1 MPTITAVDLPKYARV
16 TGWGKYLPEN
26 VVTNKDLEEKVN
38 TSDTW
43 IQTRT
48 GIKER
53 RLAADDEAA
62 SGMAVKAAQDA
73 LRVAGLRSEQLDLV
87 IVATV
92 TPEMIFPSCASL
104 VQHAIGAKNAAAFDL
119 NAACTGFV
127 YAAATASQFIGT
139 GMFKKILVVGSEVY
153 SRILDW
159 SDRDTCVLFG
169 DGAGAVVLE
178 AGSKPPGFLSFVLGS
193 NGARPELLNLL
204 GLCGN
209 PNDPDKNRHYITM
222 NGSEIYKFAVRT
234 MAKASK
240 QVLSKAGLTIDD
252 LKLVI
257 PHQANKRIIQAVAKS
272 LGVQKD
278 KVFMNVEKYGNT
290 SAASVPIALCE
301 AVEEGRLDAND
312 YVALVGFGA
321 GLSWGAAV
329 LQWGS
334 G

>member
-1 MPTITAVDLPKYARV
+1 MLKYARL

-38 TSDTW
+38 TLDTW

-139 GMFKKILVVGSEVY
+139 GMYKKILVVGSEVY

-272 LGVQKD
+272 LGVQND

-301 AVEEGRLDAND
+301 AAEEGRLDAND

>member
-1 MPTITAVDLPKYARV
+1 MLKYARL

-62 SGMAVKAAQDA
+62 SSMAVKAAQDA
-73 LRVAGLRSEQLDLV
+73 LRVAGLKSEQLDLV

-159 SDRDTCVLFG
+159 SNRDTCVLFG

-193 NGARPELLNLL
+193 NGARPELLNLP

-209 PNDPDKNRHYITM
+209 PNNPDKDRHYLSM

-252 LKLVI
+252 LKLFI
-257 PHQANKRIIQAVAKS
+257 PHQANKRIILAVAKS
-272 LGVQKD
+272 LGVQMD

-312 YVALVGFGA
+312 YLVLVGFGA
-321 GLSWGAAV
+321 GLSWGATV
-329 LQWGS
+329 LQWGTD
-334 G
+334 

>member
-1 MPTITAVDLPKYARV
+1 MQKYARV

-38 TSDTW
+38 TSDLW
-43 IQTRT
+43 IQART
-48 GIKER
+48 GIRER
-53 RLAADDEAA
+53 RIAADDETA
-62 SGMAVKAAQDA
+62 SGMAVKASQNA
-73 LRVAGLRSEQLDLV
+73 LSVAGLKPEQIDLV

-127 YAAATASQFIGT
+127 YAIATASQFIGT
-139 GMFKKILVVGSEVY
+139 GTYKKILVVGSEVY

-159 SDRDTCVLFG
+159 GDRGTCVLFG

-178 AGSKPPGFLSFVLGS
+178 TGSKPPGFLSFVLGS
-193 NGARPELLNLL
+193 NGARPELLNLP

-209 PNDPDKNRHYITM
+209 PNNTNSGSHYLSM

-234 MAKASK
+234 MTNASK
-240 QVLSKAGLTIDD
+240 QVISDAGLTINDI
-252 LKLVI
+252 KLLV
-257 PHQANKRIIQAVAKS
+257 PHQANKRIIQAVAKK
-272 LGVQKD
+272 LGVQDD

-301 AVEEGRLDAND
+301 AAEEGGLDAND
-312 YVALVGFGA
+312 YIVFVGFGA
-321 GLSWGAAV
+321 GLSWGATV
-329 LQWGS
+329 LQWGIC
-334 G
+334 

>member
-1 MPTITAVDLPKYARV
+1 MLKYARL

-38 TSDTW
+38 TLDTW

-127 YAAATASQFIGT
+127 YAAATASQFIGA

-272 LGVQKD
+272 LGVQND

-301 AVEEGRLDAND
+301 AAEEGRLDAND

>member
-1 MPTITAVDLPKYARV
+1 L

-26 VVTNKDLEEKVN
+26 VVTNKDLEAKVN

-53 RLAADDEAA
+53 RLASDNETA
-62 SGMAVKAAQDA
+62 SGMAAKAAGDA
-73 LRVAGLRSEQLDLV
+73 LRVAGLKPEQLDLV

-127 YAAATASQFIGT
+127 YAVATASQFISTGT
-139 GMFKKILVVGSEVY
+139 FKKILIVGSEVY

-159 SDRDTCVLFG
+159 NDRDTCVLFG

-178 AGSKPPGFLSFVLGS
+178 AGSNPPGFLSFVLGS
-193 NGARPELLNLL
+193 NGAKPELLNLP

-209 PNDPDKNRHYITM
+209 PNNPDKDRHYLCM

-234 MAKASK
+234 MVKASK
-240 QVLSKAGLTIDD
+240 QVLNNAGLTIDD
-252 LKLVI
+252 LKLFI
-257 PHQANKRIIQAVAKS
+257 PHQANRRIIQAVAKS
-272 LGVQKD
+272 LGMPSD

-301 AVEEGRLDAND
+301 AVEEGRIDAGD
-312 YVALVGFGA
+312 YLAMVGFGA
-321 GLSWGAAV
+321 GLSWGATV
-329 LQWGS
+329 LQWGTD
-334 G
+334 